1 MIEPFPFAG
10 YPVAVLGL
18 GPEGMAS
25 AQALARS
32 GAEVWAWDDDADRR
46 AAAAAADL
54 PLRDLFDLDW
64 REPVSLVI
72 EHTIAHGTADA
83 RGAAGPHP
91 LVAKAR
97 AAGCEVIADSELL
110 ARTQREAGYVAIVS
124 RRAASPAL
132 DLFAHVFSVSG
143 RETEVGGDAARPL
156 LKLYPLELGG
166 IYVLDMP
173 PARAELTLSITFDAA
188 VYLDLG
194 SGAWP
199 PCATREETAS
209 ASRWVFHRQSGPK
222 GAVVNVDDAEGRR
235 ICEELAGRGDQVV
248 IPISGRSRAPNG
260 VYVAGGIL
268 YDDLGGRADA
278 ITDLPAPSEAHA
290 AKTPL
295 LAAAVYAAAVMM
307 DIPKHAAMASL
318 RSFFAI

>member
-25 AQALARS
+25 ARGLLAAD
-32 GAEVWAWDDDADRR
+32 AEVWAWDDDASRR
-46 AAAAAADL
+46 AAAEGI
-54 PLRDLFDLDW
+54 PLRDLSRIDW

-72 EHTIAHGTADA
+72 EHAIPHGKES
-83 RGAAGPHP
+83 PHP
-91 LVAKAR
+91 LVAAAR
-97 AAGCEVIADSELL
+97 GAGCEVVADSELL
-110 ARTQREAGYVAIVS
+110 ARTQREAGFVAIVS
-124 RRAASPAL
+124 RRSASPAL
-132 DLFAHVFSVSG
+132 DLFSHVFSVSG

-156 LKLYPLELGG
+156 LRLYPLDLGG
-166 IYVLDMP
+166 VYVIDMP

-188 VYLDLG
+188 VFLDLG
-194 SGAWP
+194 DGPWP
-199 PCATREETAS
+199 PCTTRDETLA
-209 ASRWVFHRQSGPK
+209 ASRWVFHRQAGPR
-222 GAVVNVDDAEGRR
+222 GAIVNVDDPDGRR
-235 ICEELAGRGDQVV
+235 IYQDLAARADQVV
-248 IPISGRSRAPNG
+248 IPVSGRSRAPNG

-278 ITDLPAPSEAHA
+278 ITDLPVGEAHA

-295 LAAAVYAAAVMM
+295 MAAAVYAAAVML

-318 RSFFAI
+318 RSFFAT